1 MHRQQQLA
9 KQQRGERSHRQT
21 GRSGLAGYL
30 FGVRGAGCGVGYQAA
45 QRWTGVLSWLWPN
58 CGGAPALQPLVTF
71 LTTQCARVRNEEPL
85 DGWHIRQ
92 CVAQQQ
98 QCMVQERSSMS

>member
-1 MHRQQQLA
+1 MGLGGGGAWACGCVADVGVVVVVVGGGMSGGWAPSGGPLMHRQQQLA

-21 GRSGLAGYL
+21 GQSGLAGYL

-58 CGGAPALQPLVTF
+58 MV
-71 LTTQCARVRNEEPL
+71 ARL
-85 DGWHIRQ
+85 HCSHW
-92 CVAQQQ
+92 
-98 QCMVQERSSMS
+98 